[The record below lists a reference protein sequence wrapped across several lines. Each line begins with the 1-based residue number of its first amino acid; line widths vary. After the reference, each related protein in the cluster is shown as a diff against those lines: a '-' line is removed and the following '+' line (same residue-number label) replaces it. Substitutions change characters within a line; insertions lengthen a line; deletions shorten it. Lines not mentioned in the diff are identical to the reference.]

1 MKNNHTA
8 IEFAKEFIENLE
20 LAKNNFDFTK
30 DMNVVISKEILTA
43 DPNLKVLTNEL
54 KQIGFDLIPTEKPH
68 SWILRKS

>member
-1 MKNNHTA
+1 MKNNQTA

-43 DPNLKVLTNEL
+43 DPNLNVLTNEL
-54 KQIGFDLIPTEKPH
+54 KQIGFNLIPTKKSN